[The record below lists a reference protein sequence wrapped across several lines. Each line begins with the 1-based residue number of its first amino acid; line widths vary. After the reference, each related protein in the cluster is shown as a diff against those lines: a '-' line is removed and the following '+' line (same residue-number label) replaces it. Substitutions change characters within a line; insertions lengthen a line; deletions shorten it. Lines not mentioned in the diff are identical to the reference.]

1 MPCCFV
7 AVFKI
12 ALRPALINF
21 VFWWRQSLVVAT
33 IILCF
38 VVRLD
43 VHGEISLATER
54 LVANIAG
61 VGRV

>member
-21 VFWWRQSLVVAT
+21 VFWWRQSLVVAST
-33 IILCF
+33 ILSF

-54 LVANIAG
+54 LVTNIAG